1 MGATKQRNDPA
12 NVEAKVG
19 LAIFMDFYNC
29 KETRFNPYNLD
40 KIGSEEHYNSNV
52 LYKGIAYDSFK
63 ALAGHLAINARAVL
77 RKPLQVAQVKPTKP
91 VGDVSQLYC
100 NTKTK
105 TSAIGTSQIQLNQ
118 SQPVSTT
125 PLKTRDASKPT
136 MEKNTDIEAP
146 LVCEYPNKNILV
158 VFDFDG
164 EVGNPEFNKIFFSDC
179 GMRLYH
185 FSKRPKMADED
196 GTLLSLPNTV
206 KERTVDVD
214 QQLLR
219 RAIDEMREDVK
230 YKKVY
235 DKDGYELR
243 SEVHLPYACK
253 KQYHNNNG
261 TLLNTYMVITA
272 RDNYTYALCWLVPE
286 EKKEDHE
293 DNNSL

>member
-19 LAIFMDFYNC
+19 LAIFMDFYNY
-29 KETRFNPYNLD
+29 KETRFNPYDLD

-105 TSAIGTSQIQLNQ
+105 TSAIRTSQIQLNQ

-136 MEKNTDIEAP
+136 MERNTDIEAP

-185 FSKRPKMADED
+185 YSKLPKMAVEP
-196 GTLLSLPNTV
+196 GTLLNLPY
-206 KERTVDVD
+206 VDTHCIADAD
-214 QQLLR
+214 QQLLYQ
-219 RAIDEMREDVK
+219 AIDVMMEEAEMEN
-230 YKKVY
+230 VY
-235 DKDGYELR
+235 NKDGYELR

-253 KQYHNNNG
+253 KQFHNNYGQPSG
-261 TLLNTYMVITA
+261 TYSIVRA
-272 RDNYTYALCWLVPE
+272 RDDYTYALCWLVPE
-286 EKKEDHE
+286 GKKRP
-293 DNNSL
+293 